1 MTHAMFQSFQSFLA
15 YDLAAFRLTRADD
28 PAMFMSVTGFLPM
41 GSHYEDKD
49 QECHPAPSIARTS
62 RRPAT
67 NGVRRT
73 AIARGFRRSLEE
85 GRTDHGRA

>member
-1 MTHAMFQSFQSFLA
+1 MFQSFQSFLA

-85 GRTDHGRA
+85 GRTDHGRCGSA